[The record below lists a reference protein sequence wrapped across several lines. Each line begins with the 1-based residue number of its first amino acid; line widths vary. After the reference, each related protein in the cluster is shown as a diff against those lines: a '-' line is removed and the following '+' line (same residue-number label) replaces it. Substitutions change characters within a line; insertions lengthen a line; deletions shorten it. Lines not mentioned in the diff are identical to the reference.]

1 MTSKKEE
8 KFRNPDLKSMFAT
21 NDNIKPGTKKP
32 ATKVAKKQTITNN
45 TKASS
50 VNRPAKKT
58 KSSTEPRAQRKQ
70 FLFTKEASVNMKVV
84 AMSKKISVNEMV
96 NEVMEDYIKKQ
107 FKKNP
112 EVKSLAS
119 KILELERN

>member
-1 MTSKKEE
+1 MTSKTKN
-8 KFRNPDLKSMFAT
+8 FNLDVNDMFAT
-21 NDNIKPGTKKP
+21 KDTRSHKK
-32 ATKVAKKQTITNN
+32 AERSK
-45 TKASS
+45 S
-50 VNRPAKKT
+50 VNRSAKKT
-58 KSSTEPRAQRKQ
+58 TKTTEPRSQRKQ
-70 FLFTKEASVNMKVV
+70 FLFTKETSVNMKVL

>member
-58 KSSTEPRAQRKQ
+58 KSTTETRSQRKQ
-70 FLFTKEASVNMKVV
+70 FLFTKKASVNMKVL
-84 AMSKKISVNEMV
+84 AMSKGISVNEMV
-96 NEVMEDYIKKQ
+96 NEVMENYIKRQ
-107 FKKNP
+107 FKQHP
-112 EVKSLAS
+112 EYETAAS
-119 KILELERN
+119 TLLKAEN

>member
-32 ATKVAKKQTITNN
+32 STKVAKKQTITNN

-58 KSSTEPRAQRKQ
+58 KSTTETRSQRKQ
-70 FLFTKEASVNMKVV
+70 FLFTKKTSVNMKVL
-84 AMSKKISVNEMV
+84 AMSKGISVNEMV
-96 NEVMEDYIKKQ
+96 NEVMENYIKRQ
-107 FKKNP
+107 FKQHP
-112 EVKSLAS
+112 EYEMAAS
-119 KILELERN
+119 TLLKAEN

>member
-1 MTSKKEE
+1 MTSKT
-8 KFRNPDLKSMFAT
+8 KSFNLDVNDMFAT
-21 NDNIKPGTKKP
+21 KDTQQTEPKKD
-32 ATKVAKKQTITNN
+32 TRSH
-45 TKASS
+45 TKAERSKT
-50 VNRPAKKT
+50 VNHSAKRT
-58 KSSTEPRAQRKQ
+58 NSTTETRSQRKQ
-70 FLFTKEASVNMKVV
+70 FLFTKETSVNMKVL

-119 KILELERN
+119 KLSELEGN